1 MAAAAPSQR
10 GGKAAAKIPG
20 AIFTLPSAQA
30 GAIVRR
36 PIPWQDLFRN
46 GMSGR
51 RTHAAWWQGLSRSE
65 RLNGA
70 ERLLLGV
77 SGLAL
82 SGILVMLIRV
92 LG

>member
-1 MAAAAPSQR
+1 
-10 GGKAAAKIPG
+10 
-20 AIFTLPSAQA
+20 
-30 GAIVRR
+30 
-36 PIPWQDLFRN
+36 
-46 GMSGR
+46 MSGR

-65 RLNGA
+65 RFNGA

-77 SGLAL
+77 SALAL